1 LTSLSS
7 LTCLSCGAASGAA
20 GGPTSRST
28 RRTASTAGSTSSTA
42 AAEGTVRIRHPEGT
56 DRVEVV
62 IHKGTTH
69 RVIDVEVEVDPDLFE
84 ELVADGDEPDFNRH
98 LQVLQTAELFQQ
110 VWRRVIGGRHR
121 YPQELPFRPYL
132 LQIAHH
138 CFVEH
143 LKRRPRDGKEQGVSA
158 PLDGAGSLGEAL
170 AALAPDQRE
179 AVVLQQ
185 EAGFDTAAIAAVIGI
200 EREVVHARLGQAVA
214 RLRQAVPA
222 GGTA

>member
-1 LTSLSS
+1 MLPGMAPGPED
-7 LTCLSCGAASGAA
+7 GA
-20 GGPTSRST
+20 
-28 RRTASTAGSTSSTA
+28 
-42 AAEGTVRIRHPEGT
+42 
-56 DRVEVV
+56 
-62 IHKGTTH
+62 
-69 RVIDVEVEVDPDLFE
+69 
-84 ELVADGDEPDFNRH
+84 LVARYADGDIAAFDALYARH
-98 LQVLQTAELFQQ
+98 GRVLYRYLALQGLPEDVTAELFQQ

-143 LKRRPRDGKEQGVSA
+143 LKRRPRDGEEQGVSA